1 MDDATTEDA
10 KIRTNS
16 GGGGRSKEG
25 EEEEDGKSENR
36 RILDSEIRGK
46 GNYNGDG
53 EAEAM
58 GNKVTYSQ
66 ALVLKKP
73 VSVTCKIVSN
83 LLSFSCRRQLDPL
96 GGTSTG

>member
-10 KIRTNS
+10 KIRMDS
-16 GGGGRSKEG
+16 GGGGRSKVE

-53 EAEAM
+53 EAKARRHQ
-58 GNKVTYSQ
+58 VTYSQ
-66 ALVLKKP
+66 ALVLKNP
-73 VSVTCKIVSN
+73 VSITCIIVIN
-83 LLSFSCRRQLDPL
+83 LLSFSCRRLLDPL
-96 GGTSTG
+96 GGTSAG